1 MRKAKFKESQL
12 GKTRCPA
19 CPVQVINS
27 RVEGGWILGNL
38 SAGGEGGGAYRDL
51 PQGHICCV
59 SFGDGCIHPQ
69 PPTNEITTLLKRS

>member
-38 SAGGEGGGAYRDL
+38 SAGGEGE
-51 PQGHICCV
+51 GHIKTYRRDTSV
-59 SFGDGCIHPQ
+59 RVFWRWLY
-69 PPTNEITTLLKRS
+69 PPSTAHK

>member
-27 RVEGGWILGNL
+27 RVERGWILGNL

-51 PQGHICCV
+51 PQGHICACLLEMAV
-59 SFGDGCIHPQ
+59 STLNRPQ
-69 PPTNEITTLLKRS
+69 MRSQLF